1 MYSGCISM
9 QIIAKNV
16 YLYGTGYW
24 CCMSK
29 LWHGIQFETND
40 ILRYSLM
47 VHLSRE
53 GVLILCISQ
62 FKPYFIAAGT

>member
-1 MYSGCISM
+1 MYSGGISM

-16 YLYGTGYW
+16 YLYGTGHWWY
-24 CCMSK
+24 MSK

-47 VHLSRE
+47 VPE
-53 GVLILCISQ
+53 GEAWQLCS
-62 FKPYFIAAGT
+62 YTAGKSVVYCICM

>member
-1 MYSGCISM
+1 MYPGYISM

-24 CCMSK
+24 WYMSK

-47 VHLSRE
+47 VPE
-53 GVLILCISQ
+53 GEAWQ
-62 FKPYFIAAGT
+62 